1 MKKRLKI
8 KMTKGHN
15 IKDPKITNLLAELEL
30 KLRELFKTN
39 LKKIIL
45 YGSYAKG
52 NYDNESDI
60 DIMVLVSNIDKKI
73 LKTIITD
80 IRLAL
85 TIKYSILP
93 SISIAN
99 ETDYY
104 KNLNIQFLFKNI
116 ENEGIELYAA

>member
-1 MKKRLKI
+1 
-8 KMTKGHN
+8 MTKGHN